1 MYAVCKYFK
10 FNPKLYSSLAAV
22 SYSVELTQ
30 RMLDSKKVWKNVRI
44 FCKPAYWNA
53 P

>member
-1 MYAVCKYFK
+1 MYTVCKDFK
-10 FNPKLYSSLAAV
+10 FDAKLYSSLAAV

-30 RMLDSKKVWKNVRI
+30 RMWDSKKVWKNVRI
-44 FCKPAYWNA
+44 FCKPAYWNV